1 MRWCATIEATFDFSF
16 WDIPSGWWQAS
27 TVTMGIGV
35 AIAVIGAL
43 TLLAAASTFLPH
55 ILKTPRHT
63 RVLGSLQLLAG
74 KYDLIYLVPSKHRT
88 EDEFTATEGF
98 LPFCLTPVTKYHRAG
113 RNEKE
118 KRREAKSNNRRSR
131 DIYVLCL
138 SGKKRTRGNALVM
151 DLVIIC
157 RYTVY
162 IYIYIWFYNRRL
174 DNIRDTFKRRILEIS
189 SA

>member
-1 MRWCATIEATFDFSF
+1 MRRCATIEHATFDFSF

-74 KYDLIYLVPSKHRT
+74 KYFFNLSPSPPPPPNI
-88 EDEFTATEGF
+88 F
-98 LPFCLTPVTKYHRAG
+98 LF
-113 RNEKE
+113 NE
-118 KRREAKSNNRRSR
+118 
-131 DIYVLCL
+131 Y
-138 SGKKRTRGNALVM
+138 
-151 DLVIIC
+151 
-157 RYTVY
+157 
-162 IYIYIWFYNRRL
+162 
-174 DNIRDTFKRRILEIS
+174 
-189 SA
+189 

>member
-74 KYDLIYLVPSKHRT
+74 KYDLIYLQASNGGRVYDNRGISP
-88 EDEFTATEGF
+88 F
-98 LPFCLTPVTKYHRAG
+98 LPDACNQISP
-113 RNEKE
+113 
-118 KRREAKSNNRRSR
+118 
-131 DIYVLCL
+131 CW
-138 SGKKRTRGNALVM
+138 KKRKGET
-151 DLVIIC
+151 
-157 RYTVY
+157 T
-162 IYIYIWFYNRRL
+162 
-174 DNIRDTFKRRILEIS
+174 
-189 SA
+189 

>member
-1 MRWCATIEATFDFSF
+1 MRRCATIEHATFDFSF

-74 KYDLIYLVPSKHRT
+74 KYFFNLSPSPLPPSKHI
-88 EDEFTATEGF
+88 F
-98 LPFCLTPVTKYHRAG
+98 
-113 RNEKE
+113 
-118 KRREAKSNNRRSR
+118 
-131 DIYVLCL
+131 IQ
-138 SGKKRTRGNALVM
+138 
-151 DLVIIC
+151 
-157 RYTVY
+157 
-162 IYIYIWFYNRRL
+162 
-174 DNIRDTFKRRILEIS
+174 RILIEFGILLLELD
-189 SA
+189 